1 MTDLADLPAPRLAAV
16 DLLVLDFDGVL
27 TDNGVWVDAEGRET
41 VRCDRSDGLGIAALR
56 ASGLPLLVLSTET
69 NPVVAAR
76 CRKLSVEC
84 VQGVA
89 DKGAKL
95 DELLRERGI
104 AAERVAYVGND
115 VNDLDCLRAVGLPV
129 VVADA
134 WPGARAAA
142 EVVLS
147 RPGGH
152 GAVRELC
159 DALVAA
165 RSARHSVAE
174 RFAAIG

>member
-1 MTDLADLPAPRLAAV
+1 VTSLAGVSPARLAAV

-27 TDNGVWVDAEGRET
+27 TDNGVWVDSEGRES

-56 ASGLPLLVLSTET
+56 AVGLPVLVLSTET

-76 CRKLSVEC
+76 CRKLALEC

-89 DKGAKL
+89 DKGTRLRA
-95 DELLRERGI
+95 LLQERGV

-115 VNDLDCLRAVGLPV
+115 VNDLDCLRSVGLPV

-134 WPGARAAA
+134 WPGVHGAA

-159 DALVAA
+159 DALVVARQGMRPVLAA
-165 RSARHSVAE
+165 R
-174 RFAAIG
+174 